1 MKSVHL
7 LEMQNLASLSA
18 FGGNLIVRFLII
30 MAEHA
35 IGPCRYFLLSSPEP
49 LGPHQWLMVEGGVT
63 ALKMLKNPA
72 GHLFSDQSNT
82 SFQTKMKKSECLDV
96 GEAKVVFCAVS
107 NMGS

>member
-18 FGGNLIVRFLII
+18 FGGNLIVHFLFI

-63 ALKMLKNPA
+63 ALNMLKNPA
-72 GHLFSDQSNT
+72 GHLFSENIFSIKNE
-82 SFQTKMKKSECLDV
+82 KSECLDV
-96 GEAKVVFCAVS
+96 GQAKVVFCDVS
-107 NMGS
+107 NMG